1 MKQLEKYTLK
11 ELSRRFENETNEMD
25 HPGLDLSDNTWSGN
39 KVFEIEFKDRTAVI
53 NCDISKRFD
62 RDGEVKTFKIDGLTG
77 HFQFA
82 WHEEPFTD
90 EIINELKSL
99 EL

>member
-1 MKQLEKYTLK
+1 MEKLEKYTLK
-11 ELSRRFENETNEMD
+11 ELSRRFENDSNEMD

-39 KVFEIEFKDRTAVI
+39 HVFEIEFKDRTAVI
-53 NCDISKRFD
+53 DCDIFKGFD
-62 RDGEVKTFKIDGLTG
+62 RDDEVKTFKIYGLTG
-77 HFQFA
+77 YFQFEF
-82 WHEEPFTD
+82 HEEPFTE